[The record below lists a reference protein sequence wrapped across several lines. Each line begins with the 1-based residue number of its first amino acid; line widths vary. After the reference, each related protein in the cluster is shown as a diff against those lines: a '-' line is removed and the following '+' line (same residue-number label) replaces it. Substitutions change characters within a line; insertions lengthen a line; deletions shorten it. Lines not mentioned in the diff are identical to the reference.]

1 MQVQAI
7 RGFGKQLGGGRIA
20 FGFLFAADIT
30 ELQVTFHIDA
40 MPAISAAD
48 TQAQCIDFMAQV
60 GAQVVAVDRGRRMR
74 AIAHAQRAV
83 AIPGDETE
91 PRIFSD
97 QTVDTGQQAA
107 DGAGGTGVVMPA
119 VALAPG
125 AEDFDPGIAAVIGG
139 CRGIEQ
145 ITLTQAFADGIAQVT
160 AVVDQQ
166 GANGRVNLAG
176 QLLESLLSRRR
187 VKRQQQGFEQRI
199 ARAQT
204 IRRRRD

>member
-1 MQVQAI
+1 
-7 RGFGKQLGGGRIA
+7 
-20 FGFLFAADIT
+20 
-30 ELQVTFHIDA
+30 
-40 MPAISAAD
+40 
-48 TQAQCIDFMAQV
+48 
-60 GAQVVAVDRGRRMR
+60 MR

-125 AEDFDPGIAAVIGG
+125 AEDFYPGIAAVIGG

-166 GANGRVNLAG
+166 RADRRMNLTG
-176 QLLESLLSRRR
+176 QLLEGLLRDGSGR
-187 VKRQQQGFEQRI
+187 RQQQGFIERI
-199 ARAQT
+199 ARAQLLGSGSDGT
-204 IRRRRD
+204 LVRGLADAGEGRGVALYRQLDASSRVVERAADEQVVRQDCAKPPFDAASCLQDVV